1 MRLNFCNS
9 AKGSNIPIKET
20 KVIIE
25 LRGGIND
32 TGITDGDDPMVSPHA
47 LDGRNFYVI
56 TPLPILI
63 LPVPSSPSLV
73 DLVYLVQLSGLVIVK
88 YAFGGGS
95 LANIYMGHDTNVPVH
110 ARVDCPLFVQGT
122 ILLVCW
128 KSENGEN
135 QVDILRD
142 DNDVIG

>member
-25 LRGGIND
+25 LQGEINE

-56 TPLPILI
+56 TWLLLPGE
-63 LPVPSSPSLV
+63 V
-73 DLVYLVQLSGLVIVK
+73 DQL
-88 YAFGGGS
+88 
-95 LANIYMGHDTNVPVH
+95 
-110 ARVDCPLFVQGT
+110 
-122 ILLVCW
+122 LLKQIEVAI
-128 KSENGEN
+128 EA
-135 QVDILRD
+135 
-142 DNDVIG
+142 